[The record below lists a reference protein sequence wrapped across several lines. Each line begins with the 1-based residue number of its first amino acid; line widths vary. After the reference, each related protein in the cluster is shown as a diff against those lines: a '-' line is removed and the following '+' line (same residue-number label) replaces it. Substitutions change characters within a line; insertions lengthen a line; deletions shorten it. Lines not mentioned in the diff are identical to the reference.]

1 MENNPFEII
10 TQQVQENDQK
20 IEHDNRS
27 AFDIIFPIVL
37 IIFVLVFLG
46 ACVMSFS
53 SKFRGKMLSRQVKSL
68 KHMVDESADDI
79 EALSATLGGVS
90 ARTRKKILDENED
103 ILADVTQRE
112 ANIKKGYVK
121 TMAKAV
127 KEGFSGDEAT
137 AFCKHC
143 GAMIDEDST
152 FCKKCGKRQ

>member
-1 MENNPFEII
+1 MNQDQFETI
-10 TQQVQENDQK
+10 TQQVQEHNQK
-20 IEHDNRS
+20 VEHDNG

-37 IIFVLVFLG
+37 IIIVLGFIFTF
-46 ACVMSFS
+46 AMIFS
-53 SKFRGKMLSRQVKSL
+53 SKLRGKMMSKQVKSL
-68 KHMVDESADDI
+68 RHMMDESADDI
-79 EALSATLGGVS
+79 ESLGATLGGVS

-127 KEGFSGDEAT
+127 KEGFSGDGAT

-143 GAMIDEDST
+143 GALIDEDST
-152 FCKKCGKRQ
+152 FCKKCGKKQ